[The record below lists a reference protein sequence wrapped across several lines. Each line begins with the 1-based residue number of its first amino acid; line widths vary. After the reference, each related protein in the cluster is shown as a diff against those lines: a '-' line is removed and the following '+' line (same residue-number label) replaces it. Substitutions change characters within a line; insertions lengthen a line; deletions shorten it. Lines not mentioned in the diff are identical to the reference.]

1 MKRIQRTLVSVLLRS
16 EFGILLLQRR
26 LAYSEFL
33 AVDFGSQVGVGLWEL
48 PGGGLDFGET
58 LRRAGLRETREET
71 GILVEQEDLNL
82 AACCAYT
89 LTGSGCESHRIH
101 IIYEARV
108 SAPSW
113 VSHSNEHVAHQWV
126 RDVGALQGLS
136 IVLEVREVV
145 VAAF

>member
-58 LRRAGLRETREET
+58 PRRAGVS
-71 GILVEQEDLNL
+71 LVARSGAASPCDIALPSSGDLS
-82 AACCAYT
+82 T
-89 LTGSGCESHRIH
+89 
-101 IIYEARV
+101 
-108 SAPSW
+108 PS
-113 VSHSNEHVAHQWV
+113 E
-126 RDVGALQGLS
+126 
-136 IVLEVREVV
+136 
-145 VAAF
+145 